1 MSKMEDMQSYF
12 DEYPEALRKA
22 RASSSL
28 TLAELARIS
37 GVPYNSI
44 CSVNS
49 GTTKQPLLYYSAATC
64 KALGLSLDEL
74 FGITNTEGSVT
85 QLKRINALEVKAACL
100 ENDVE
105 HHRRMNAVYRPLIFC
120 LVGVCTILLC
130 VGVGYIIV
138 DIQLKVQIRRLNGA
152 GRVPGGRGACCRR
165 PDRLC
170 GENRNPRCQNNKK
183 PTGLTL

>member
-44 CSVNS
+44 CSVNA
-49 GTTKQPLLYYSAATC
+49 GTTKQPLLFYSAATC

-74 FGITNTEGSVT
+74 MG
-85 QLKRINALEVKAACL
+85 L
-100 ENDVE
+100 
-105 HHRRMNAVYRPLIFC
+105 
-120 LVGVCTILLC
+120 
-130 VGVGYIIV
+130 
-138 DIQLKVQIRRLNGA
+138 
-152 GRVPGGRGACCRR
+152 RVPEVLAVVVIAAIA
-165 PDRLC
+165 LMAYAAKMIIK
-170 GENRNPRCQNNKK
+170 NVKSPRD
-183 PTGLTL
+183 

>member
-49 GTTKQPLLYYSAATC
+49 GTTKQPLLYYSTLRQPV
-64 KALGLSLDEL
+64 KP
-74 FGITNTEGSVT
+74 SV
-85 QLKRINALEVKAACL
+85 
-100 ENDVE
+100 
-105 HHRRMNAVYRPLIFC
+105 
-120 LVGVCTILLC
+120 
-130 VGVGYIIV
+130 
-138 DIQLKVQIRRLNGA
+138 
-152 GRVPGGRGACCRR
+152 CRSMS
-165 PDRLC
+165 
-170 GENRNPRCQNNKK
+170 
-183 PTGLTL
+183 

>member
-74 FGITNTEGSVT
+74 FGITNAEGSVT
-85 QLKRINALEVKAACL
+85 QLKRINALEVKAAYL
-100 ENDVE
+100 EKDVE
-105 HHRRMNAVYRPLIFC
+105 HHKRMNAVYRPLIFG
-120 LVGVCTILLC
+120 LIGVCALLLC
-130 VGVGYIIV
+130 ATIGYIFL
-138 DIQLKVQIRRLNGA
+138 DIRMTRVGLFQSA
-152 GRVPGGRGACCRR
+152 GMSALAVLLAVVVIAAIA
-165 PDRLC
+165 LMAYAAKMIIK
-170 GENRNPRCQNNKK
+170 NVKSPRD
-183 PTGLTL
+183 